1 MSHTAL
7 TITTQDNLKKKM
19 TNSITQG
26 GSIHTHHSCPCD
38 TCTHTTQPIHS
49 WRGSALSVCATRG
62 GRPRAEAYVS
72 PPRAWR
78 EQGER
83 AHRQTAV
90 HPCHRP
96 QRPHPT
102 PPGKW
107 VRSTSYHHADE
118 CGDSRWPSRLRRF
131 RSGREFSVQALS
143 VYSAEAPSKLSA
155 ETAEASRLL
164 SGRLRAGAAA
174 GRTSTESSSRPAFPS
189 GPATSRRLCFVI
201 GHCVRATV
209 GSSNS
214 TQCGSSA
221 ATLPILPHTG
231 GSGPSGSG
239 LFSIPTNARGH
250 CYFGGRRHSS
260 LPLEG
265 DYAAAKAKPWGGL
278 RGCWRNGSFG
288 KRKG

>member
-1 MSHTAL
+1 M
-7 TITTQDNLKKKM
+7 
-19 TNSITQG
+19 
-26 GSIHTHHSCPCD
+26 
-38 TCTHTTQPIHS
+38 
-49 WRGSALSVCATRG
+49 CATRG
-62 GRPRAEAYVS
+62 DRPRAEAYVS

-102 PPGKW
+102 PPGER
-107 VRSTSYHHADE
+107 VRSGSYHHADE

-131 RSGREFSVQALS
+131 LSGREFSVQALS
-143 VYSAEAPSKLSA
+143 VFSAEAPSKLSA

-214 TQCGSSA
+214 TQCGSNA

-239 LFSIPTNARGH
+239 LFSIPTNAGTLLLWRPQLLTLLKVITRLPRRSHGVDCAAVGAMVASVRERGDSSPELDVPIADAAARVEPVRGNPVPWLRPDRCARQH
-250 CYFGGRRHSS
+250 APHAAPDDHGGRR
-260 LPLEG
+260 
-265 DYAAAKAKPWGGL
+265 A
-278 RGCWRNGSFG
+278 R
-288 KRKG
+288 